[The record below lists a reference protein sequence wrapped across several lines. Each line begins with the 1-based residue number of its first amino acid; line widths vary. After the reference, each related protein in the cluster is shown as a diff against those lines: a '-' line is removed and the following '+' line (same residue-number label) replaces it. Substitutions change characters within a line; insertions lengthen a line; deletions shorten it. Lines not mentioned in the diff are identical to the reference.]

1 MACTYRDHRG
11 HTIWNVNSMNLLKQL
26 LFDILGISQQTIE
39 NAAQSRNPDLL
50 RREVM
55 MKTINLAYDEIE
67 EICHVL
73 TMEV

>member
-1 MACTYRDHRG
+1 MISAELNHNPY
-11 HTIWNVNSMNLLKQL
+11 LLSTAVKFNGQ
-26 LFDILGISQQTIE
+26 DP
-39 NAAQSRNPDLL
+39 NPDLL